1 MPERLQLFSGIE
13 VAGFF
18 VAVGV
23 VMVLVFPH
31 KTLEQRL
38 AEGNQD
44 GDLLTLEYLKV
55 SMKAEPGN
63 IALVLPLADQLSRMG
78 SYEDA
83 LAALDPLYR
92 RNEPRWHLEADWLKL
107 SILEQQAY
115 AEPVDAPGREAK
127 RGLLR
132 QQLQAMQRSPLTGQ
146 RLLELGRK
154 AMRIGE
160 YAVASAVYRRIADGR
175 EDLPAAFYDDAARGM
190 LGIGDYRTSAL
201 LYLRAMEQS
210 TGIDRQRRLFMDAI
224 GTLQSGGFADEA
236 LAAAE
241 RNIGPLGDDT
251 ETLRFLV
258 RLAQANN
265 RLDIAER
272 YVKRMLR
279 MSFLDRDPDMRR
291 VRYQTPY
298 EWLASLR
305 QPAAEPVRMVRVATA
320 AEPAA
325 APPAANAE
333 ALPAAPF
340 DEESYRLGFEV
351 FLANRNLDAARRLAL
366 SAVRQRPDAA
376 EWRKRLAQ
384 TSEWSGL
391 PRDALPQW
399 LAYARMTGS
408 KEGWDAVLRLSE
420 SLFDQAA
427 LESALRHKIV
437 AEPKNRAWM
446 ERLLALYE
454 NAGQADKAM
463 QALRERL
470 GVNENGDTIGRSA
483 ISGAERESDLE
494 LLAGLAGRGG
504 REGELIA
511 VLRRLQSEFQPN
523 AARALRIATLLYQ
536 RGQVDKAFD
545 ELSRSVSQATLADA
559 AFWRAY
565 AQIAAQ
571 LQNDAVALEAYRK
584 LVEGNAHNGNDASNL
599 FSLLS
604 TEQPR
609 AAALLAESEFARSG
623 NPEFA
628 KGVLNTRLAAADYD
642 GAHRFL
648 QGLSRD
654 ALTTLE
660 QDANFLAGRAA
671 VEQGRNNLP
680 GAMRDLRAALRL
692 APDSADFRAG
702 LLWTMIAARDTG
714 PLKEALAAWARDA
727 ETTPALWGP
736 FAAANMAIN
745 RQVTALHWFRK
756 EGFPKDDYL
765 WLMSYAEC
773 LDANSQP
780 DLAWR
785 IRRRAWLDLRK
796 PEVLRN
802 APPDQLRALR
812 DRLAATAPLFMGGD
826 GAQYVMQALLRAD
839 VTQLA
844 PSRATEIASHL
855 AGGRDL
861 LAAMDRA
868 DLEPSNR
875 APAVPADPA
884 QMFAPGSGQ
893 RPRDDAR
900 LSATVRELALAYAL
914 NRQASDLAAA
924 WLATRFAG
932 QLSKPLWGDLALVLN
947 RDDRAQLNEM
957 LDKLSDWLPMYD
969 RVEAAAR
976 AGRTALAQTLAFD
989 QLALLDADEQLHQ
1002 RLTILTVDE
1011 PAAFQFNRSRLEDP
1025 VLQVDRTEATAGMR
1039 LTNGLRMSLTLSQ
1052 RDPQT
1057 IDPAALRG
1065 TPKRDNEAELA
1076 LRQRTSTGYVAL
1088 SLQARQ
1094 AAASVTGLRLD
1105 YELSPASALR
1115 LTGNIGI
1122 HQRAVE
1128 TPLLRIGGM
1137 RSGID
1142 TSLTYQLSRAE
1153 YLRLGLGW
1161 QRYASQDGASLGTG
1175 RSWTAEAGSHLRLEY
1190 PNLTVRAF
1198 AAGSRFNDDGQIDA
1212 SLLQYLPENRTDLGR
1227 LPADGV
1233 SYGVSVGI
1241 GTVIDG
1247 RYSRALRP
1255 FVEAGLLYN
1264 RDSGRNFNLSGGVAG
1279 SVLGQDVL
1287 TLRFQR
1293 SSGTPTIPRGF
1304 QELGINYKWLY

>member
-18 VAVGV
+18 FAVSV

-38 AEGNQD
+38 AEGNQ
-44 GDLLTLEYLKV
+44 GNDLLTLEYLKV

-63 IALVLPLADQLSRMG
+63 IALALPLADQLARIG
-78 SYEDA
+78 SYDDA
-83 LAALDPLYR
+83 MAALEPLYQ
-92 RNEPRWHLEADWLKL
+92 RNEPRWHMEADWLKL

-115 AEPVDAPGREAK
+115 AEPVDAPGRDGM
-127 RGLLR
+127 RILLR
-132 QQLQAMQRSPLTGQ
+132 QQLRVMQRWPLTGR
-146 RLLELGRK
+146 RLQELGRK

-160 YAVASAVYRRIADGR
+160 NTVASAVYRRIADGR
-175 EDLPAAFYDDAARGM
+175 DDLPAAFYDDAARGM

-201 LYLRAMEQS
+201 LYLRAMKQS
-210 TGIDRQRRLFMDAI
+210 AGIDRQRRLFMDAV
-224 GTLQSGGFADEA
+224 GTLQAGGFADEA

-241 RNIGPLGDDT
+241 RNIGPLRDDT

-258 RLAQANN
+258 RVAQANN

-279 MSFLDRDPDMRR
+279 MSSLDSAPGMQR

-305 QPAAEPVRMVRVATA
+305 QPAEGPARMVRVATA
-320 AEPAA
+320 GTAATLPAA
-325 APPAANAE
+325 AVE

-399 LAYARMTGS
+399 LAYARLTGS
-408 KEGWDAVLRLSE
+408 EEGWNAVLRLSE
-420 SLFDQAA
+420 GLFDQAT
-427 LESALRHKIV
+427 LEQALRHKIV
-437 AEPKNRAWM
+437 SEPKNRAWM
-446 ERLLALYE
+446 ERLLALHE

-470 GVNENGDTIGRSA
+470 GLDDDGDAAGRSA
-483 ISGAERESDLE
+483 VAGAERERDLE
-494 LLAGLAGRGG
+494 LLAGLADRGG
-504 REGELIA
+504 REAELIA
-511 VLRRLQSEFQPN
+511 VLRRLQSEFRPT
-523 AARALRIATLLYQ
+523 AARALRIAFLLYQ

-545 ELSRSVSQATLADA
+545 ELSRSASQATLADA

-565 AQIAAQ
+565 AQIAGQ
-571 LQNDAVALEAYRK
+571 LQNDAVAQEAYRK
-584 LVEGNAHNGNDASNL
+584 LVEGNAHTGNDAGTL

-609 AAALLAESEFARSG
+609 AAAVLAESEFARSG
-623 NPEFA
+623 NPDFA
-628 KGVLNTRLAAADYD
+628 KGALSTRLAAADYD

-654 ALTTLE
+654 ALAALE
-660 QDANFLAGRAA
+660 LDADFLAGRAA
-671 VEQGRNNLP
+671 VEQARNNLP
-680 GAMRDLRAALRL
+680 GAMRDLRAALKL

-702 LLWTMIAARDTG
+702 LIWTMIAARDSG

-727 ETTPALWGP
+727 ETTPTLWGP

-745 RQVTALHWFRK
+745 RQETALHWFRK
-756 EGFPKDDYL
+756 QGFPKDDYL

-826 GAQYVMQALLRAD
+826 GAQHVMQALLRAD

-844 PSRATEIASHL
+844 APRPAETASVPQD
-855 AGGRDL
+855 GKDL
-861 LAAMDRA
+861 LDAMDRA
-868 DLEPSNR
+868 GLEPSSR
-875 APAVPADPA
+875 APAVPADPV

-893 RPRDDAR
+893 RPRDDVR

-914 NRQASDLAAA
+914 NRQANDLAAA

-947 RDDRAQLNEM
+947 RDDRHQLNDM

-969 RVEAAAR
+969 RVEAADR
-976 AGRTALAQTLAFD
+976 AGRRALAQTLAFD

-1002 RLTILTVDE
+1002 RLTNLTVDE
-1011 PAAFQFNRSRLEDP
+1011 PAAFQLNHSRMEDP
-1025 VLQVDRTEATAGMR
+1025 ALRIDRTDATAGMR
-1039 LTNGLRMSLTLSQ
+1039 LTNGLGMSLTLSQ
-1052 RDPQT
+1052 RSPQAT
-1057 IDPAALRG
+1057 DPAALRA
-1065 TPKRDNEAELA
+1065 TPKRDDEAELT
-1076 LRQRTSTGYVAL
+1076 LRRRTSTGYAAL
-1088 SLQARQ
+1088 SVQARQ
-1094 AAASVTGLRLD
+1094 AAANVTGLRLD
-1105 YELSPASALR
+1105 YELSPASQLR
-1115 LTGNIGI
+1115 LTGNVGI
-1122 HQRAVE
+1122 RQRAVE

-1142 TSLTYQLSRAE
+1142 TALTYQLSRAE

-1175 RSWTAEAGSHLRLEY
+1175 RNWSLEAGSHLRLEY
-1190 PNLTVRAF
+1190 PNLTLRAF
-1198 AAGSRFNDDGQIDA
+1198 ATGSRFDGNGQTDA
-1212 SLLQYLPENRTDLGR
+1212 SIMQYLPEGRTDLAL
-1227 LPADGV
+1227 LPADGL
-1233 SYGVSVGI
+1233 SYGVSVGL
-1241 GTVIDG
+1241 GTVVDG
-1247 RYSRALRP
+1247 RYTRALRP
-1255 FVEAGLLYN
+1255 FFEAALLYN
-1264 RDSGRNFNLSGGVAG
+1264 RDSGRNYNLSGGVAG
-1279 SVLGQDVL
+1279 SVFGQDVL

-1293 SSGTPTIPRGF
+1293 SSGTPAIPRGF